1 LLNASLRDLSYAE
14 KIEMQNEKYQ
24 KLKEILA
31 GLDSVVVAFSGGTDS
46 SLVLKVAHDVLGD
59 QAVAMTAVSAS
70 LPASD
75 RLEAA
80 QIARQIGAQHILVE
94 SAETSDPAYLENTS
108 NRCFFCKKET
118 YGKLAAYAQ
127 QHGFHVIVDGTN
139 ADDLGDFR
147 PGRKAASEFH
157 VRSPLLDAG
166 FSKAEIR
173 RLSKELGLPNWDK
186 PAAACLSSRIP
197 YGTTITLEALSQVER
212 AEALLHNLGLRQL
225 RVRHHGTVARI
236 EAEPEDFPRLL
247 EHRQEIV
254 NSLKAIGYTYVSL
267 DLAGFHSGSMN
278 AGLLNAQAGQ

>member
-1 LLNASLRDLSYAE
+1 
-14 KIEMQNEKYQ
+14 MQNEKVQ

-31 GLDSVVVAFSGGTDS
+31 GLGSVVVAFSGGTDS

-75 RLEAA
+75 RLEAG
-80 QIARQIGAQHILVE
+80 QIASQIGAQHILVE
-94 SAETSDPAYLENTS
+94 SAETSDPAYLENTP

-118 YGKLAAYAQ
+118 YGKLAAYVE
-127 QHGFHVIVDGTN
+127 QHGFHAIVDGTN

-147 PGRKAASEFH
+147 PGRKAAGEFH
-157 VRSPLLDAG
+157 VRSPLLEAG
-166 FSKAEIR
+166 FTKAEIR
-173 RLSKELGLPNWDK
+173 SLSKELGLPNWDK

-212 AEALLHNLGLRQL
+212 AEAFLHNLGLIQL
-225 RVRHHGTVARI
+225 RVRHHGPVARI

-247 EHRQEIV
+247 EHREEV
-254 NSLKAIGYTYVSL
+254 VTSLKAIGYTFVSL

-278 AGLLNAQAGQ
+278 AGLLNKQAQAGQ